1 MYRGWHV
8 CSQRTTCTCDSGRLR
23 TSCSKGLYP
32 LYWSHSNCPLGFN
45 SPKCSVIHFYKHYV
59 SLCVCCAK
67 CGTWFLANYLNI
79 TYFAY
84 QYTSVEVHPFVD
96 IPQWKY
102 IHLLMYLS
110 GSTSICWYTSVEVHP
125 FVDIPQW
132 KYIHLLIYLSGS
144 TSICW
149 CEGLVRWLAT
159 YSL

>member
-102 IHLLMYLS
+102 IHLLMWRFGPLVS
-110 GSTSICWYTSVEVHP
+110 HIFIVAIQCFWHQIQKGVSTRRCVCSTFIA
-125 FVDIPQW
+125 
-132 KYIHLLIYLSGS
+132 IYLHND
-144 TSICW
+144 I
-149 CEGLVRWLAT
+149 
-159 YSL
+159 